1 MFSTNMYV
9 CDEVPEGIAG
19 ASLWKSLTE
28 DVTAEDSLTFK
39 HTQEID
45 APQPHHTHTA
55 KIKSETKNT

>member
-9 CDEVPEGIAG
+9 SDEVPEGTAG
-19 ASLWKSLTE
+19 RLPVEITE

-45 APQPHHTHTA
+45 APPTTTTTH
-55 KIKSETKNT
+55 S